1 MSAFIKILSKFI
13 PNIDITSPAYIY
25 SDDSKILINRD
36 FIAYGFLNSMQYNI
50 THKIQTKFG

>member
-25 SDDSKILINRD
+25 SDDSKILINSSEE
-36 FIAYGFLNSMQYNI
+36 APGI
-50 THKIQTKFG
+50 TSTGGGGTALCTTSTCS